1 MICILD
7 QNCLVHGQNGD
18 GTTRGTCPQM
28 KLCQKD
34 GNCTEHCDVN
44 GQPGTGDVRGSCKM
58 DEVCWKTGACL
69 PSKLSKIITLNCITC

>member
-1 MICILD
+1 ME
-7 QNCLVHGQNGD
+7 HW
-18 GTTRGTCPQM
+18 RMMKPQM
-28 KLCQKD
+28 KLCQED

-69 PSKLSKIITLNCITC
+69 PSKLSKIITLNRITW